1 MGMRNVS
8 EGNFL
13 PALSMK
19 DMSQDEIKYLED
31 TQGDTRSD
39 LRKRLDAAN
48 APKEDP
54 RPFKT
59 FREGVLKAAAESP
72 TITPSGEVIRRKTPE
87 YLPDSETNSESAA
100 DLKKTFGT
108 FFGRPVEEDEPE
120 VPAKDQMDQL
130 EQEKQKELNKG
141 SDVAVKGDPTAPRP
155 DKEKIAEIEKKQ
167 KQILPDLGVEL
178 MGEKSRRG
186 FEEDW
191 EKNNHFPDTALRFF
205 LNVLSGVPIGTAYM
219 DASDFYDNRQATDRR
234 HAYREELLE
243 DGYSPESIEQWV
255 TSGNNDDLVDRDKR
269 MMDRRK
275 AELGLSQSEATLES
289 TLLGNQ
295 QKQND
300 LDSYDPDYENKM
312 KDLELQH
319 KLAQIGASKASAQAS
334 LAAVRKSMQPK
345 IPYSKMTESQ
355 NTAYNAM
362 QNMIAGNSAF
372 NHTFEG
378 GRTMDG
384 NTYPG
389 ATFLGEVTSRLMDNS
404 GVNGWSEAAIR
415 SLPGDTMKALRLE
428 RDFLAGIMRKESGA
442 AVSASEWQTRGST
455 FFPRRGDTSQDIA
468 RKSLLRELAIMNMQ
482 SQTGYSK
489 WDGERLGELQGIT
502 GNVVGYNPSTQKYI
516 FSDGSAATLEQ
527 IQSVARLSK

>member
-8 EGNFL
+8 DGNFT
-13 PALSMK
+13 PALSLGN
-19 DMSQDEIKYLED
+19 MSQDEVKYIED
-31 TQGDTRSD
+31 IQGDSRSD
-39 LRKRLDAAN
+39 LRKRLDAQN
-48 APKEDP
+48 APKKDP
-54 RPFKT
+54 APFRT
-59 FREGVLKAAAESP
+59 SREGVLKALNESP
-72 TITPSGEVIRRKTPE
+72 TITPTGEVIRRKTPT
-87 YLPDSETNSESAA
+87 YLPDSETNDESAA
-100 DLKKTFGT
+100 DLKATFSN
-108 FFGRPVEEDEPE
+108 FFGRPVEEDTTE
-120 VPAKDQMDQL
+120 PAKEQMEQL
-130 EQEKQKELNKG
+130 EQAKQEELKKG
-141 SDVAVKGDPTAPRP
+141 SDVAVQGDPTAPRP
-155 DKEKIAEIEKKQ
+155 DKEKIAEIEKAQ

-178 MGEKSRRG
+178 MGEQSRRG
-186 FEEDW
+186 FEENW
-191 EKNNHFPDTALRFF
+191 EQNNHFPETALRFF
-205 LNVLSGVPIGTAYM
+205 LNVLSGVPIGAAYM

-243 DGYSPESIEQWV
+243 DGYSPESIEKWI
-255 TSGNNDDLVDRDKR
+255 TTGNQDDLFDRDKR

-275 AELGLSQSEATLES
+275 DELGLSQSEATLEG

-295 QKQND
+295 QKQNE
-300 LDSYDPDYENKM
+300 LDAYDPDYENKM
-312 KDLELQH
+312 KDLELEH

-334 LAAVRKSMQPK
+334 LAAVRKAMQPN

-372 NHTFEG
+372 NNTFEG
-378 GRTMDG
+378 GRVMDG
-384 NTYPG
+384 KTYPG

-415 SLPGDTMKALRLE
+415 SLPGETMKALRLE

-455 FFPRRGDTSQDIA
+455 FFPRRDDTPQDIA

-489 WDGERLGELQGIT
+489 WDGEKLGELQGIT